1 MRRKR
6 RLSSSI
12 RWGNNSSR
20 SKGGLLLSAALLAT
34 LALLVYWFFATD
46 DFYIYEIKVVGNRFV
61 SSEEVFEA
69 SGLNELSIFWVEPKK
84 VEEAVSNLTAV
95 KSAKVRCYLPSEVI
109 IEVVER
115 EPQIVWQSGEARY
128 WVDKEG
134 VVLTIRGEIEG
145 MLLVED
151 VDEIALQPGERVD
164 PRVVSS
170 AKNLKLLFPEVSV
183 LRYSRS
189 KGIIFLYEGGWPIY
203 LGIGDME
210 EKVAIL
216 KAILQRLSAEG
227 IKPEFIDLRF
237 KGSPYFLPEVTFIS
251 DKLDSI

>member
-61 SSEEVFEA
+61 SSEEIFEA
-69 SGLNELSIFWVEPKK
+69 SGLNELSIFWVEPEK

-134 VVLTIRGEIEG
+134 VVLPIRGELEG
-145 MLLVED
+145 MPIVED
-151 VDEIALQPGERVD
+151 VDQIAIQPGERVD

-170 AKNLKLLFPEVSV
+170 ARKLKFLLPDVSV

-189 KGIIFLYEGGWPIY
+189 KGISFLHEGGWPIY

-216 KAILQRLSAEG
+216 KALVQRLSAEG
-227 IKPEFIDLRF
+227 IKPGFIDLRF
-237 KGSPYFLPEVTFIS
+237 KESPFFSVQKT
-251 DKLDSI
+251 